1 MKALATIGFLL
12 LSIQVMFGQ
21 TAPITSLND
30 CAPVTRRVVETTFT
44 VEQQMDLSDNL
55 VKLAK
60 INFLLSA
67 SYKFIDGQV
76 VLKSQRVMFNAKKY
90 DEYRLKDKRV
100 TIFDEVTG
108 LYVELFS
115 WNEIDKQFIVI
126 EQQYLSSASN

>member
-1 MKALATIGFLL
+1 MKVLTTLGLL
-12 LSIQVMFGQ
+12 LLGMNLLFCQ

-44 VEQQMDLSDNL
+44 VEQQMDLSDNI

-60 INFLLSA
+60 INFLLSG
-67 SYKFIDGQV
+67 SYKFLDNQV

-90 DEYRLKDKRV
+90 DAYRLKDKRV

-108 LYVELFS
+108 LYVELYS

>member
-1 MKALATIGFLL
+1 MKATTTLGLL
-12 LSIQVMFGQ
+12 LIGLNFLFAQGG
-21 TAPITSLND
+21 PITSLND

-44 VEQQMDLSDNL
+44 IEQQMDLSDNI

-67 SYKFIDGQV
+67 SYKFLDNQV
-76 VLKSQRVMFNAKKY
+76 VLKSQKIMFNAKKY
-90 DEYRLKDKRV
+90 DQYRLKDKRV
-100 TIFDEVTG
+100 TVFDEVTG

-115 WNEIDKQFIVI
+115 WNEIDKQFMVI